1 VRKKVWVNI
10 LLFILTVLS
19 TFFVG
24 LAWGANYVF
33 ADKLPAG
40 TGPDPAVSLFNP
52 KVLWLG
58 AVYSLVLMLI
68 LAGHEL
74 GHFLACRR
82 YGIDASLPYFI
93 PFPSLIGTSGAFIKI
108 RSPIMSKRHLFDIGI
123 AGPLV
128 SFALSIPAVLGG
140 LALSRAVSGLPGEEA
155 ILFGEPLILKAA
167 AGLFFKHLSQG
178 VDIILH
184 PVAFAGWVGLLVSSF
199 NLFPVGQLDGGHIA
213 YAVLGSRSRKLHL
226 VVVPALIMMG
236 VFLWLGWLV
245 WALVIIIFGLKHPRV
260 LDEDASLGRG
270 RQLLGA
276 LAVLIF
282 ILSFI
287 PAPVKGYDLFS
298 LLLQLGM
305 GVK

>member
-1 VRKKVWVNI
+1 MGKKAWVNVS
-10 LLFILTVLS
+10 LFVLTVLS

-33 ADKLPAG
+33 AGRLPAG
-40 TGPDPAVSLFNP
+40 SGPGSAVSLFNP
-52 KVLWLG
+52 QVLRLG
-58 AVYSLVLMLI
+58 GLYSLVLMLI

-108 RSPIMSKRHLFDIGI
+108 RSPILLKRHLFDVGV

-128 SFALSIPAVLGG
+128 SFTLSIPAVLGG
-140 LALSRAVSGLPGEEA
+140 LALSRTVSGLSGGEV

-167 AGLFFKHLSQG
+167 VGLFFKHLG
-178 VDIILH
+178 PGTDIILH
-184 PVAFAGWVGLLVSSF
+184 PVAFAGWVGLLVSSL

-213 YAVLGSRSRKLHL
+213 YAILGNRSRKLHL

-236 VFLWLGWLV
+236 IFLWLGWLV
-245 WALVIIIFGLKHPRV
+245 WALVIIIFGLRHPRV
-260 LDEDASLGRG
+260 LDEDAGLGRG

-282 ILSFI
+282 VLSFI

-305 GVK
+305 RVK

>member
-1 VRKKVWVNI
+1 MRKKAWVNL
-10 LLFILTVLS
+10 LLFALTVLS

-33 ADKLPAG
+33 ADGLPAG
-40 TGPDPAVSLFNP
+40 SEPGSAVSLFNP
-52 KVLWLG
+52 QVLWLG

-68 LAGHEL
+68 LGGHEL

-108 RSPIMSKRHLFDIGI
+108 RSPILSKRHLFDIGV
-123 AGPLV
+123 AGPLI

-140 LALSRAVSGLPGEEA
+140 LALSRTVSGLPGGEV

-167 AGLFFKHLSQG
+167 AGLFFKQLGQG
-178 VDIILH
+178 AGIILH

-199 NLFPVGQLDGGHIA
+199 NLFPVGQLDGGHIV

-236 VFLWLGWLV
+236 IFLWLGWLA
-245 WALVIIIFGLKHPRV
+245 WALLIVIFGLKHPRV

-270 RQLLGA
+270 RELLGA
-276 LAVLIF
+276 LTVLIF

-298 LLLQLGM
+298 LLLQLGI